1 MAIMAAME
9 CDDISRAGTL
19 LTEYESV
26 YPDAGAMLREE
37 VLEGYGVAL

>member
-9 CDDISRAGTL
+9 CNDISRAETL
-19 LTEYESV
+19 LTEYTSV
-26 YPDAGAMLREE
+26 YPEAGEMLREE